1 MLAAT
6 QNASDPRR
14 GDSKIYRGR
23 GAVENPAPHRMAVL
37 ECFRSTP
44 VVGNKKS
51 TPQTHR
57 PTDFLQT
64 DSNEAAPR
72 PNEAAP
78 SRNEATPFGW
88 LHLAGSI

>member
-64 DSNEAAPR
+64 DSPEHLLNPR
-72 PNEAAP
+72 PTHPP
-78 SRNEATPFGW
+78 SDFVFLTLF
-88 LHLAGSI
+88 